1 MPSPLESLPV
11 RKSQPTG
18 LGPLAGIR
26 VVDFTRVL
34 AGPFGTQILGDLG
47 AEVIKIENPVG
58 GDDTRQLK
66 PRGDLGGEAAFFM
79 SLNRSKLSVALDLK
93 REAGRAV
100 ALDLIAQADV
110 LVENFTGAV
119 MRRFQLDYPSL
130 KERFPRLIYCSV
142 SGYGRSGPNAD
153 AAGYDSPLHAE
164 GGATSLMANRGGR
177 TVLPG
182 LPYTDIST
190 ALNSAIGVLAALQAR
205 HTTGSGQHVDVAMF
219 DSTLANLSFVG
230 AEWLTSGNPPSL
242 YDRQS
247 AGPHGI
253 FETADGEITITVG
266 KDKMFEAFATRVAER
281 PEWLEDERFATI
293 PVRMQN
299 GAAFMAEVVPLFKS
313 QPSAYWSQ
321 RCKATGIPC
330 GAVRQPGEALLSQ
343 EAKDRDMVFAVEHP
357 TAGAAPVI
365 AQPMAFSATPC
376 RYGAPPL
383 LGEHTREV
391 LSDLLGYPH
400 ERIAA
405 LAADGAIGLGRE

>member
-1 MPSPLESLPV
+1 MPFRSLPV
-11 RKSQPTG
+11 RAPQPAGT
-18 LGPLAGIR
+18 GPLAGVR

-47 AEVIKIENPVG
+47 AEVFKIENPIG
-58 GDDTRQLK
+58 GDDTRMLK
-66 PRGDLGGEAAFFM
+66 PREDLGHEAAFFT

-93 REAGRAV
+93 SEAGRAV
-100 ALDLIAQADV
+100 ALDLIATADV

-164 GGATSLMANRGGR
+164 GGATSLMANRGGQ
-177 TVLPG
+177 TVLAG

-190 ALNSAIGVLAALQAR
+190 ALNSTIGVLAALQAR
-205 HTTGSGQHVDVAMF
+205 HTTGKGQHVDVAMF

-230 AEWLTSGNPPSL
+230 AEWLTSGDPPSL

-266 KDKMFEAFATRVAER
+266 KDKMFRAFATQVAER
-281 PEWLEDERFATI
+281 PDWLDDDRFATI
-293 PVRMQN
+293 PVRMKH
-299 GAAFMAEVVPLFKS
+299 GAAFMEQVVPLFKS
-313 QPSAYWSQ
+313 QTSEYWSR

-330 GAVRQPGEALLSQ
+330 GVVRQPGEALLSQ
-343 EAKDRDMVFAVEHP
+343 EAKDRDLVFAVEHP
-357 TAGAAPVI
+357 AAGAVPVI
-365 AQPMAFSATPC
+365 AQPMAFSGTPC

-383 LGEHTREV
+383 LGEHTRAV
-391 LSDLLGYPH
+391 LGGVLGYSD
-400 ERIAA
+400 ERIAE
-405 LAADGAIGLGRE
+405 LAADGTIGLGGN